1 MATVSAHLANTS
13 DAMFI
18 GSAGPGKLAETGVME
33 DVEGRG
39 T

>member
-13 DAMFI
+13 GAIFM
-18 GSAGPGKLAETGVME
+18 GSVGPGKLAETGVTE